1 MTASGRRDDR
11 GAADGWDKPP
21 VPIVAVPEG
30 VVGDGGADEER
41 AAEEAFATA
50 SGNFLD
56 QRIEAIVEADGVDD
70 VGLPGRG
77 REIGGFGHIEPK
89 GFFAD
94 HVDLAFQSLE
104 HEFVVQGVG
113 RADVDGVEAA
123 IEGGGQAG
131 IRMWDSKPVSGGFGS
146 FEGRGDHRD
155 DVDTVAAE
163 GIDVDASDGSR
174 AHNGRANGRRGCT
187 GELLVRGGTIVNRLA
202 AYVIRPGADRPN
214 AAAVDASARFSI
226 GCARRAVSVGRADNE
241 GAAHCCN
248 RVAGF
253 IRPHRFP
260 LAVVRGQRL
269 LGVRIG
275 IDTGGTFT
283 DLVVMDEA
291 SGQVDVVKLPS
302 TPDEPSRAI
311 LAALEQAGIEP
322 ASATFF
328 VLGTTVAVNAL
339 LQRRGARVLYITTDG
354 FEDVP
359 FLQRVDRKFHY
370 DLDWE
375 RPLPLVARRDCLGIR
390 ERIDYR
396 GETVTALTADGIDNL
411 IGTIRER
418 LTDTDIESPD
428 VAFALNF
435 LFSYVRPDHEARV
448 RQALTEAFPGIPISA
463 SHEVAPI
470 WREYERAS
478 TTIADAAVK
487 PLVSRFIGS
496 LDQGLRERGFARS
509 WSVMKSNGGQMLSH
523 TAGERPVQTVLSG
536 LSGGIIAGQAFGAE
550 AGQENV
556 ITFDM
561 GGTST
566 DVGVVADGRIGYTT
580 AWEIEFGLPVAAPF
594 IEMTTMGAG
603 GGSIAWVNKGGL
615 LQVGPQSAGAVPGPA
630 CYAQGG
636 EEATVTDANVVL
648 GRLNPDNFLGG
659 ELPLD
664 ADLAYAA
671 IERTAR
677 KVGLQPVDTAHAVV
691 EIAVENIAE
700 AMRLLTVQRGLDPR
714 VFSLVAFGG
723 AGPLH
728 AAAIARVIGS
738 RATLIPPHPG
748 LCSAFGTLLADI
760 RVDKT
765 WTHLVRSDAPDLDE
779 LDARLRALVR
789 EAVEDLGR
797 EGFSGEPTILRSAN
811 MRYLGQNYEEEI
823 PIPDGP
829 LTQDGWQ
836 RLIDGF
842 ERHYEA
848 EYGYRIAN
856 EVIEVVQLNVS
867 AAGGASKPQMSAIPE
882 RPPAEARA
890 RRRVYFDSREP
901 VDCPIYER
909 EDLSPADAIEGP
921 AVIEEL
927 DSTTVVHPGQ
937 TLTIGP
943 HGLASLVWA

>member
-1 MTASGRRDDR
+1 M
-11 GAADGWDKPP
+11 
-21 VPIVAVPEG
+21 
-30 VVGDGGADEER
+30 
-41 AAEEAFATA
+41 
-50 SGNFLD
+50 
-56 QRIEAIVEADGVDD
+56 
-70 VGLPGRG
+70 
-77 REIGGFGHIEPK
+77 
-89 GFFAD
+89 
-94 HVDLAFQSLE
+94 
-104 HEFVVQGVG
+104 
-113 RADVDGVEAA
+113 
-123 IEGGGQAG
+123 
-131 IRMWDSKPVSGGFGS
+131 
-146 FEGRGDHRD
+146 
-155 DVDTVAAE
+155 
-163 GIDVDASDGSR
+163 
-174 AHNGRANGRRGCT
+174 
-187 GELLVRGGTIVNRLA
+187 
-202 AYVIRPGADRPN
+202 
-214 AAAVDASARFSI
+214 
-226 GCARRAVSVGRADNE
+226 
-241 GAAHCCN
+241 
-248 RVAGF
+248 
-253 IRPHRFP
+253 
-260 LAVVRGQRL
+260 
-269 LGVRIG
+269 GVRIG

-302 TPDEPSRAI
+302 TPDLPSRAI
-311 LAALEQAGIEP
+311 LAALEQAGIDP
-322 ASATFF
+322 ANATYL

-339 LQRRGARVLYITTDG
+339 LQRRGARVIYITTEG

-375 RPLPLVARRDCLGIR
+375 RPLPLVARRDCLGTQ
-390 ERIDYR
+390 ERINYR
-396 GETVTALTADGIDNL
+396 GETVTPLTSDGIENL
-411 IGTIRER
+411 VGAIRER
-418 LTDTDIESPD
+418 LADAEVEPAD
-428 VAFALNF
+428 VAIALNF
-435 LFSYVRPDHEARV
+435 LFSFVRPDHEANV
-448 RQALTEAFPGIPISA
+448 REALTEAFPKIPISA

-487 PLVSRFIGS
+487 PLLSRFIGA
-496 LDQGLRERGFARS
+496 LDYGLRERGFTRS
-509 WSVMKSNGGQMLSH
+509 WSVMKSNGGQMLAE

-550 AGQENV
+550 AGASNV

-566 DVGVVADGRIGYTT
+566 DVGVVADNRIRYTT

-603 GGSIAWVNKGGL
+603 GGSIARVNKGGL

-636 EEATVTDANVVL
+636 QEATVTDANVVL
-648 GRLNPDNFLGG
+648 GRLNPYNFLGG
-659 ELPLD
+659 DLPLD
-664 ADLAYAA
+664 ADLAFKA

-677 KVGLQPVDTAHAVV
+677 EVGIPPVDAALAVV

-728 AAAIARVIGS
+728 AAAIARVIGT

-765 WTHLVRSDAPDLDE
+765 WTHLVRSDAPDLAE
-779 LDARLRALVR
+779 LDSRLNALVQ
-789 EAVEDLGR
+789 EAVADLGR
-797 EGFSGEPTILRSAN
+797 EGFGGEAAIRRSAN

-823 PIPDGP
+823 PIPDGA
-829 LTQDGWQ
+829 LTQGTWQ

-842 ERHYEA
+842 EQHYEA
-848 EYGYRIAN
+848 EYGYRISN

-867 AAGGASKPQMSAIPE
+867 AVGEASKPQLSTLPE
-882 RPPAEARA
+882 RPPTAARA
-890 RRRVYFDSREP
+890 QRRVYFDSREP
-901 VDCPIYER
+901 AACPIYER
-909 EDLSPADAIEGP
+909 GDLSPADVIQGP

-927 DSTTVVHPGQ
+927 DSTTLVHPGQ
-937 TLTIGP
+937 TLTVGP
-943 HGLASLVWA
+943 RGLASLVWA

>member
-1 MTASGRRDDR
+1 M
-11 GAADGWDKPP
+11 
-21 VPIVAVPEG
+21 
-30 VVGDGGADEER
+30 
-41 AAEEAFATA
+41 
-50 SGNFLD
+50 
-56 QRIEAIVEADGVDD
+56 
-70 VGLPGRG
+70 
-77 REIGGFGHIEPK
+77 
-89 GFFAD
+89 
-94 HVDLAFQSLE
+94 
-104 HEFVVQGVG
+104 
-113 RADVDGVEAA
+113 
-123 IEGGGQAG
+123 G
-131 IRMWDSKPVSGGFGS
+131 I
-146 FEGRGDHRD
+146 
-155 DVDTVAAE
+155 
-163 GIDVDASDGSR
+163 
-174 AHNGRANGRRGCT
+174 
-187 GELLVRGGTIVNRLA
+187 
-202 AYVIRPGADRPN
+202 
-214 AAAVDASARFSI
+214 
-226 GCARRAVSVGRADNE
+226 
-241 GAAHCCN
+241 
-248 RVAGF
+248 
-253 IRPHRFP
+253 
-260 LAVVRGQRL
+260 
-269 LGVRIG
+269 RIG

-283 DLVVMDEA
+283 DMVVMDEA
-291 SGQVDVVKLPS
+291 TGQVDVVKLPS
-302 TPDEPSRAI
+302 TPEEPSRAI
-311 LAALEQAGIEP
+311 LAALEQAGVDP
-322 ASATFF
+322 ASATYL

-339 LQRRGARVLYITTDG
+339 LQRRGARVLYITTEG

-375 RPLPLVARRDCLGIR
+375 RPLPLVARRDCLGIE

-396 GETVTALTADGIDNL
+396 GETVVPLSTESIERLCRNV
-411 IGTIRER
+411 RER
-418 LTDTDIESPD
+418 MADVHDESAD

-435 LFSYVRPDHEARV
+435 LFSFVRTDHESRV
-448 RQALTEAFPGIPISA
+448 REALSEAFPGTPISA

-487 PLVSRFIGS
+487 PLLSRFIGS
-496 LDQGLRERGFARS
+496 LDVGLRERGFTRS
-509 WSVMKSNGGQMLSH
+509 WSVMKSNGGQMLSE

-550 AGQENV
+550 AGASNV

-566 DVGVVADGRIGYTT
+566 DVGVVADDRIGYTT
-580 AWEIEFGLPVAAPF
+580 SWEIEFGLPVAAPF

-630 CYAQGG
+630 CYGQGG

-659 ELPLD
+659 DLPLD
-664 ADLAYAA
+664 ADLAHKA
-671 IERTAR
+671 IGRVAR
-677 KVGLQPVDTAHAVV
+677 HVGLEPIDTAHAVV

-728 AAAIARVIGS
+728 AAAIAQVIGT

-765 WTHLVRSDAPDLDE
+765 WTHLVRSDNPDLED
-779 LDARLRALVR
+779 LDVRLQTLMR
-789 EAVEDLGR
+789 EAVEDLCR
-797 EGFSGEPTILRSAN
+797 EGFSGEPEMHRSAN

-842 ERHYEA
+842 EQHYEA

-867 AAGGASKPQMSAIPE
+867 AVGAASKPQLSALPE
-882 RPPAEARA
+882 RPPANPRTC
-890 RRRVYFDSREP
+890 RRVYFDPRGP

-909 EDLSPADAIEGP
+909 EDLSPADVIEGP

-937 TLTIGP
+937 TLSIGP
-943 HGLASLVWA
+943 RGLASLVWA

>member
-1 MTASGRRDDR
+1 M
-11 GAADGWDKPP
+11 
-21 VPIVAVPEG
+21 
-30 VVGDGGADEER
+30 
-41 AAEEAFATA
+41 
-50 SGNFLD
+50 
-56 QRIEAIVEADGVDD
+56 
-70 VGLPGRG
+70 
-77 REIGGFGHIEPK
+77 
-89 GFFAD
+89 
-94 HVDLAFQSLE
+94 
-104 HEFVVQGVG
+104 
-113 RADVDGVEAA
+113 
-123 IEGGGQAG
+123 
-131 IRMWDSKPVSGGFGS
+131 
-146 FEGRGDHRD
+146 
-155 DVDTVAAE
+155 
-163 GIDVDASDGSR
+163 
-174 AHNGRANGRRGCT
+174 
-187 GELLVRGGTIVNRLA
+187 
-202 AYVIRPGADRPN
+202 
-214 AAAVDASARFSI
+214 
-226 GCARRAVSVGRADNE
+226 
-241 GAAHCCN
+241 
-248 RVAGF
+248 
-253 IRPHRFP
+253 
-260 LAVVRGQRL
+260 
-269 LGVRIG
+269 GVRIG

-291 SGQVDVVKLPS
+291 TGHIDVVKLPS

-311 LAALEQAGIEP
+311 LAALEQAGINP
-322 ASATFF
+322 AGATYL

-339 LQRRGARVLYITTDG
+339 LQRRGARVLYITTEG

-396 GETVTALTADGIDNL
+396 GETVTPLTSEGIERLVDA
-411 IGTIRER
+411 IRER
-418 LTDTDIESPD
+418 LADADVESAD

-448 RQALTEAFPGIPISA
+448 RETLAEAFPEIPISA

-496 LDQGLRERGFARS
+496 LDDGLRERGFGRA
-509 WSVMKSNGGQMLSH
+509 WSVMKSNGGQMLSE

-536 LSGGIIAGQAFGAE
+536 LSGGIIAGEAFGAE
-550 AGQENV
+550 AGASNV

-566 DVGVVADGRIGYTT
+566 DVGVVADGRVGYTT

-636 EEATVTDANVVL
+636 DEATVTDANVVL

-659 ELPLD
+659 GLPLD
-664 ADLAYAA
+664 ADLAFRA

-677 KVGLQPVDTAHAVV
+677 KVGLAPVDTAHAVV

-714 VFSLVAFGG
+714 EFSLIAFGG

-728 AAAIARVIGS
+728 AAAIARVIGT

-765 WTHLVRSDAPDLDE
+765 WTHLVRSDNPDLND
-779 LDARLRALVR
+779 LDARLRTLMQ
-789 EAVEDLGR
+789 EAVADLR
-797 EGFSGEPTILRSAN
+797 SEGFTGEPVMHRSAN
-811 MRYLGQNYEEEI
+811 MRYLGQNYEDEI

-829 LTQDGWQ
+829 LTQDAWR

-842 ERHYEA
+842 ERHYET

-856 EVIEVVQLNVS
+856 EIIEVVQLNVS
-867 AAGGASKPQMSAIPE
+867 AVGEASKPQLSTLPE
-882 RPPAEARA
+882 RPPAAPRA
-890 RRRVYFDSREP
+890 LRRVYFDPREP

-909 EDLSPADAIEGP
+909 SDLSPSDVIEGP

-927 DSTTVVHPGQ
+927 DSTTLVHPGQ
-937 TLTIGP
+937 TLSVGSR
-943 HGLASLVWA
+943 GLASLVWA

>member
-1 MTASGRRDDR
+1 MR
-11 GAADGWDKPP
+11 
-21 VPIVAVPEG
+21 
-30 VVGDGGADEER
+30 
-41 AAEEAFATA
+41 
-50 SGNFLD
+50 
-56 QRIEAIVEADGVDD
+56 Q
-70 VGLPGRG
+70 
-77 REIGGFGHIEPK
+77 
-89 GFFAD
+89 
-94 HVDLAFQSLE
+94 
-104 HEFVVQGVG
+104 
-113 RADVDGVEAA
+113 
-123 IEGGGQAG
+123 
-131 IRMWDSKPVSGGFGS
+131 
-146 FEGRGDHRD
+146 
-155 DVDTVAAE
+155 
-163 GIDVDASDGSR
+163 
-174 AHNGRANGRRGCT
+174 
-187 GELLVRGGTIVNRLA
+187 GGTR
-202 AYVIRPGADRPN
+202 IRHKDGA
-214 AAAVDASARFSI
+214 
-226 GCARRAVSVGRADNE
+226 G
-241 GAAHCCN
+241 
-248 RVAGF
+248 
-253 IRPHRFP
+253 
-260 LAVVRGQRL
+260 

-291 SGQVDVVKLPS
+291 TGRIDVVKLPS

-311 LAALEQAGIEP
+311 LAALEQAGVAP
-322 ASATFF
+322 ALATYL

-339 LQRRGARVLYITTDG
+339 LQRRGARVLYITTNG

-359 FLQRVDRKFHY
+359 FLQRVDRRFHY

-375 RPLPLVARRDCLGIR
+375 RPLPLVARRDCLGVR
-390 ERIDYR
+390 ERVDYR
-396 GETVTALTADGIDNL
+396 GQTVTPLSDAAIDRL
-411 IGTIRER
+411 IGLIRER

-435 LFSYVRPDHEARV
+435 LFSYVRPDHETSV
-448 RQALTEAFPGIPISA
+448 REALSEAFPGIPISV

-487 PLVSRFIGS
+487 PLLSRFIDS
-496 LDQGLRERGFARS
+496 LDRGLRERGFTRS
-509 WSVMKSNGGQMLSH
+509 WSVMKSNGGQMLAE

-550 AGQENV
+550 AGASNV

-566 DVGVVADGRIGYTT
+566 DVGVVADGRVGYTT

-603 GGSIAWVNKGGL
+603 GGSIAWVNKGEM

-636 EEATVTDANVVL
+636 REATVTDANVVL
-648 GRLNPDNFLGG
+648 GRLNPENFLGG
-659 ELPLD
+659 DLPLD
-664 ADLAYAA
+664 ANLAYQA
-671 IERTAR
+671 IERVAR
-677 KVGLQPVDTAHAVV
+677 QVGLQPVDTAHAIV

-714 VFSLVAFGG
+714 MFSLVAFGG

-728 AAAIARVIGS
+728 AAAIARVIGT

-765 WTHLVRSDAPDLDE
+765 WTHLVRSDTPDLAD
-779 LDARLRALVR
+779 LDKRLNALVQ

-797 EGFSGEPTILRSAN
+797 EGFDGEPTILRSAN

-829 LTQDGWQ
+829 LTHDAWQ
-836 RLIDGF
+836 QLIKGF
-842 ERHYEA
+842 ERHYKT
-848 EYGYRIAN
+848 EYGYRIEN
-856 EVIEVVQLNVS
+856 EVIEVVQLNVT
-867 AAGGASKPQMSAIPE
+867 AVGEASKPQLSSLSSQPSAKP
-882 RPPAEARA
+882 RS
-890 RRRVYFDSREP
+890 RRLVYFDPREP
-901 VDCPIYER
+901 VDCPIFER
-909 EDLSPADAIEGP
+909 DDLSSDDVLRGP
-921 AVIEEL
+921 AIIEEL

-937 TLTIGP
+937 ALTIGDR
-943 HGLASLVWA
+943 GLASLVWT

>member
-1 MTASGRRDDR
+1 M
-11 GAADGWDKPP
+11 
-21 VPIVAVPEG
+21 
-30 VVGDGGADEER
+30 
-41 AAEEAFATA
+41 
-50 SGNFLD
+50 
-56 QRIEAIVEADGVDD
+56 
-70 VGLPGRG
+70 
-77 REIGGFGHIEPK
+77 
-89 GFFAD
+89 
-94 HVDLAFQSLE
+94 
-104 HEFVVQGVG
+104 
-113 RADVDGVEAA
+113 
-123 IEGGGQAG
+123 
-131 IRMWDSKPVSGGFGS
+131 
-146 FEGRGDHRD
+146 
-155 DVDTVAAE
+155 
-163 GIDVDASDGSR
+163 
-174 AHNGRANGRRGCT
+174 
-187 GELLVRGGTIVNRLA
+187 
-202 AYVIRPGADRPN
+202 
-214 AAAVDASARFSI
+214 
-226 GCARRAVSVGRADNE
+226 
-241 GAAHCCN
+241 
-248 RVAGF
+248 
-253 IRPHRFP
+253 
-260 LAVVRGQRL
+260 
-269 LGVRIG
+269 
-275 IDTGGTFT
+275 
-283 DLVVMDEA
+283 VVMDEA
-291 SGQVDVVKLPS
+291 TGRVDVVKLPS

-311 LAALEQAGIEP
+311 LAALEQAGVDP
-322 ASATFF
+322 ARATYL

-375 RPLPLVARRDCLGIR
+375 RPLPLVARRDCLGIE
-390 ERIDYR
+390 ERIDYL
-396 GETVTALTADGIDNL
+396 GETVTP
-411 IGTIRER
+411 
-418 LTDTDIESPD
+418 LTDEGIEALVGAIRKRLADANGESAD
-428 VAFALNF
+428 LAFALNF
-435 LFSYVRPDHEARV
+435 LFSYVRPDHEAGV
-448 RQALTEAFPGIPISA
+448 REALTQAFPGIPISA

-496 LDQGLRERGFARS
+496 LDAGLRQRGFRRS
-509 WSVMKSNGGQMLSH
+509 WSVMKSNGGQMLSE

-550 AGQENV
+550 AGQSNV

-566 DVGVVADGRIGYTT
+566 DVGVVADGRVGYTT

-636 EEATVTDANVVL
+636 RDATVTDANVVL

-659 ELPLD
+659 DLPLD
-664 ADLAYAA
+664 AGLAFAA

-677 KVGLQPVDTAHAVV
+677 KVGLSPVDTAHAVV

-728 AAAIARVIGS
+728 AAAIARVIGT

-765 WTHLVRSDAPDLDE
+765 WTHLVRSDNPDLAD
-779 LDARLRALVR
+779 LDGRLDTLVR
-789 EAVEDLGR
+789 EAIEDLGR
-797 EGFSGEPTILRSAN
+797 EGFAGEPVIRRSAN

-829 LTQDGWQ
+829 LTQDTWQ

-842 ERHYEA
+842 EQHYEA
-848 EYGYRIAN
+848 EYGYRIAG
-856 EVIEVVQLNVS
+856 EVIEVVQINVS
-867 AAGGASKPQMSAIPE
+867 AVGEASKPQLSELPSQPTAKP
-882 RPPAEARA
+882 RD
-890 RRRVYFDSREP
+890 RRDVYFNPREP
-901 VDCPIYER
+901 VDCPIFER
-909 EDLSPADAIEGP
+909 SDLAPADTIKGP

-927 DSTTVVHPGQ
+927 DSTTLVHPGQ
-937 TLTIGP
+937 KLTVGER
-943 HGLASLVWA
+943 GLASLVWA

>member
-1 MTASGRRDDR
+1 
-11 GAADGWDKPP
+11 
-21 VPIVAVPEG
+21 
-30 VVGDGGADEER
+30 
-41 AAEEAFATA
+41 
-50 SGNFLD
+50 
-56 QRIEAIVEADGVDD
+56 
-70 VGLPGRG
+70 
-77 REIGGFGHIEPK
+77 
-89 GFFAD
+89 
-94 HVDLAFQSLE
+94 
-104 HEFVVQGVG
+104 
-113 RADVDGVEAA
+113 
-123 IEGGGQAG
+123 
-131 IRMWDSKPVSGGFGS
+131 
-146 FEGRGDHRD
+146 
-155 DVDTVAAE
+155 
-163 GIDVDASDGSR
+163 
-174 AHNGRANGRRGCT
+174 
-187 GELLVRGGTIVNRLA
+187 
-202 AYVIRPGADRPN
+202 
-214 AAAVDASARFSI
+214 
-226 GCARRAVSVGRADNE
+226 
-241 GAAHCCN
+241 
-248 RVAGF
+248 
-253 IRPHRFP
+253 
-260 LAVVRGQRL
+260 

-283 DLVVMDEA
+283 DLVVMDE
-291 SGQVDVVKLPS
+291 STGGVDVVKLPS

-311 LAALEQAGIEP
+311 LAALEQAGVDP
-322 ASATFF
+322 ARATYL

-339 LQRRGARVLYITTDG
+339 LQRRGARVLYITTEG

-396 GETVTALTADGIDNL
+396 GETVTPLTGKGIEDL
-411 IGTIRER
+411 IEAIRER
-418 LTDTDIESPD
+418 LAEADVGSAD

-435 LFSYVRPDHEARV
+435 LFSYVHPDHETAV
-448 RQALTEAFPGIPISA
+448 RKALTAAFPDIPISA

-487 PLVSRFIGS
+487 PLLSRFIGS
-496 LDQGLRERGFARS
+496 LDQGLRERGFSRS
-509 WSVMKSNGGQMLSH
+509 WSVMKSNGGQMLAD

-536 LSGGIIAGQAFGAE
+536 LSGGIIAGQAFGEE
-550 AGQENV
+550 AGASNV

-566 DVGVVADGRIGYTT
+566 DVGVVSDGRVGYTT

-630 CYAQGG
+630 CYAHDGQ
-636 EEATVTDANVVL
+636 EATVTDANVVL

-659 ELPLD
+659 DLPLD
-664 ADLAYAA
+664 ADLAHKA
-671 IERTAR
+671 IERVAQQ
-677 KVGLQPVDTAHAVV
+677 VQLAPIDTALAIV

-714 VFSLVAFGG
+714 VFSLVAFGV
-723 AGPLH
+723 AAPLH
-728 AAAIARVIGS
+728 AAAIARVIGT

-765 WTHLVRSDAPDLDE
+765 WTHLVRSDNPDLAD
-779 LDARLRALVR
+779 LDGRLKTLVR

-797 EGFSGEPTILRSAN
+797 EGFSGEPTIRRSAN

-823 PIPDGP
+823 PIPDGT
-829 LTQDGWQ
+829 LTQDSWQ

-842 ERHYEA
+842 EQHYEA
-848 EYGYRIAN
+848 EYGYRIAS

-867 AAGGASKPQMSAIPE
+867 VVGESSKPRLSKLTPKA
-882 RPPAEARA
+882 PAEAGA
-890 RRRVYFDSREP
+890 RRAVCFDPQAP
-901 VDCPIYER
+901 VECPIFER
-909 EDLSPADAIEGP
+909 SELSPADVIEGP

-927 DSTTVVHPGQ
+927 DSTTLVHPGQ
-937 TLTIGP
+937 VLTVGER
-943 HGLASLVWA
+943 GLASLVWA